1 MPLSDALATRSLLII
16 DDDDSVR
23 DVLRRAFEQRG
34 WRVTTA
40 ADASSAMEG
49 IAAGPIDVCLVDW
62 QLPGMDGLALLPEL
76 RAHDADVSLVMM
88 SGEADVSTAVAA
100 MHAGAET
107 MLVKPLELEHVAMT
121 LDRAAEKAQLRRQ
134 NRVLAERQVQQSSFE
149 SLGSAPAMREL
160 AKQLTLLADGSA
172 PVLIAGET
180 GSGKGW
186 AAKLVHAASPRAN
199 GPFVSVNCAGLS
211 ATFLDSEL
219 FGHERGAYT
228 DAKTRKLGLFEVAH
242 GGTLMLDEIGD
253 LAPEL
258 QPKLLTVLETQRF
271 RRLGGTQELQVDVRV
286 IAATHVDLAAAV
298 RAGRFREDLYYRL
311 AVLPVRIPSLRERG
325 AAGIAALAHQL
336 LSDLRRSFGRGPE
349 RISEAALEALVRYR
363 WPGNVRELRNVLERA
378 IVLAG
383 PASELPVDSLPQ
395 EISGALP
402 RRVSEP
408 APQVE
413 DLTLKTAQRRHIE
426 RVLSLTSGN
435 RHQAARLLDVSRQT
449 LYNYVPSP
457 RSKDEPA

>member
-1 MPLSDALATRSLLII
+1 MPLIAPVALRSVLIV
-16 DDDDSVR
+16 DDDESVR
-23 DVLRRAFEQRG
+23 TALRRAFEQRG
-34 WRVTTA
+34 WRVATA
-40 ADASSAMEG
+40 GDAAAALEA
-49 IAAGPIDVCLVDW
+49 IAAGPIDACLIDW
-62 QLPGMDGLALLPEL
+62 RLPGMDGLALLPEL
-76 RAHDADVSLVMM
+76 RARDADVSLVMM
-88 SGEADVSTAVAA
+88 SGAADVSTTVAA

-107 MLVKPLELEHVAMT
+107 MLVKPLDIEHVTMT
-121 LDRAAEKAQLRRQ
+121 VDRAAEKAQLRRQ
-134 NRVLAERQVQQSSFE
+134 NRALAGRQVQQSSFD
-149 SLGSAPAMREL
+149 SLGDALAMREL
-160 AKQLTLLADGSA
+160 ATQLTLLADGAA
-172 PVLIAGET
+172 PVLIVGET

-186 AAKLVHAASPRAN
+186 AAKLVHAASPRSR

-211 ATFLDSEL
+211 ATFLDDEL

-228 DAKTRKLGLFEVAH
+228 DAKTRKPGLFEVAH

-271 RRLGGTQELQVDVRV
+271 RRLGGTHELQVDVRV
-286 IAATHVDLAAAV
+286 IAATHRDLAAAV

-311 AVLPVRIPSLRERG
+311 AVLPVRIPALRERG
-325 AAGIAALAHQL
+325 HAGIAALAQQL
-336 LSDLRRSFGRGPE
+336 LDDLRRSFGRGPE
-349 RISEAALEALVRYR
+349 RISDAALEALVHYE

-383 PASELPVDSLPQ
+383 PVDALPVESLPQ
-395 EISGALP
+395 EIIGAV
-402 RRVSEP
+402 RRHDPLP

-449 LYNYVPSP
+449 IYNHVPSEKP
-457 RSKDEPA
+457 KI